1 MDCSCGGEG
10 MTTNAFGMS
19 DDPTDFD
26 LDAWIDGAKLPE
38 KAVTVYGRADLVAEH
53 HELNQRLQDA
63 GRDDGLQDDRLTG
76 SPAGRLAQQI
86 RDIEEQ
92 MRKSALTFRFRAIL
106 DADVE
111 AAKKAHPSNDDARAY
126 FMLTKQVVHPQV
138 TEAQWPK
145 IRERIGEGQFEAL
158 LNAAAEASRQRQIS
172 VPFSL
177 AASAALNTEDS

>member
-1 MDCSCGGEG
+1 MS
-10 MTTNAFGMS
+10 TNAFGM
-19 DDPTDFD
+19 TDAPQPFD

-53 HELNQRLQDA
+53 HELSQQLQAANSGPSLD
-63 GRDDGLQDDRLTG
+63 DDRMVG
-76 SPAGRLAQQI
+76 SPSGRLAQQI
-86 RDIEEQ
+86 RDVEEQ

-106 DADVE
+106 DGDIE
-111 AAKKAHPSNDDARAY
+111 AAKKAHPSNENARAY

-138 TEAQWPK
+138 SEAQWPK

-158 LNAAAEASRQRQIS
+158 LNTAAEASHQRQIS

-177 AASAALNTEDS
+177 AASAALSTQDS